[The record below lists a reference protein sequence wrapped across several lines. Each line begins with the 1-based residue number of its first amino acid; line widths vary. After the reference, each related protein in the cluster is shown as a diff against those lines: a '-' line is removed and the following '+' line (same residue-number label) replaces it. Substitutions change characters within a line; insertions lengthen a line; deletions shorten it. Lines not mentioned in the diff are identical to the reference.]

1 MKFEFY
7 LLELKIFKSYNFL
20 YSILRYKL
28 IVKLKFRFIF
38 SLWLW
43 SILVLRVWFILIIVF
58 RLFFVVGLGRLLEG
72 VGGVIIKYR

>member
-7 LLELKIFKSYNFL
+7 LLELKIFESYNFL